1 MKVIHMFN
9 VILLGL
15 TSLFADFSSEIIV
28 PLMPFFIKS
37 LGGAGLAIGLISGI
51 GDAVAAILKVVSGR
65 LADRTKV
72 FKKIVLSGYAFSAL
86 AKFFFPLASTWQHI
100 LAARSVE
107 RIGKGLRDAPRDA
120 IVSESVDHHRRGSGF
135 GLQRAMDSLGA
146 ILGSVTVLILFWKF
160 NFDFRAIFFLA
171 ALIGLIAI
179 IPIIFVREPST
190 LVNYKPKKTLEFSKL
205 NFSPILKKFIGIS
218 TLLYLGNFSFMFL
231 ILKAQT
237 TFGYLNFKDSVAL
250 TLLLYILFNVFDTI
264 FSQPAGQLSDRIGRK
279 KVITIGYV
287 LLAATFAGFLLANS
301 FLALL
306 FIFPLYGLFKA
317 FIDASQKS
325 FVSDLSEVENRSTAL
340 GAFEASTG
348 LVLIPGGIIAG
359 LLWNANPNFTFI
371 YGLVVS
377 ISALV
382 LLQTLIKEKRRV

>member
-37 LGGAGLAIGLISGI
+37 LGGAGLAICLISGI

-135 GLQRAMDSLGA
+135 GLQRAMDSFGA
-146 ILGSVTVLILFWKF
+146 IL
-160 NFDFRAIFFLA
+160 FLA

-231 ILKAQT
+231 ILKSQT

-264 FSQPAGQLSDRIGRK
+264 FSQPA
-279 KVITIGYV
+279 
-287 LLAATFAGFLLANS
+287 
-301 FLALL
+301 
-306 FIFPLYGLFKA
+306 
-317 FIDASQKS
+317 
-325 FVSDLSEVENRSTAL
+325 
-340 GAFEASTG
+340 
-348 LVLIPGGIIAG
+348 
-359 LLWNANPNFTFI
+359 
-371 YGLVVS
+371 
-377 ISALV
+377 
-382 LLQTLIKEKRRV
+382 

>member
-1 MKVIHMFN
+1 
-9 VILLGL
+9 
-15 TSLFADFSSEIIV
+15 
-28 PLMPFFIKS
+28 
-37 LGGAGLAIGLISGI
+37 
-51 GDAVAAILKVVSGR
+51 
-65 LADRTKV
+65 
-72 FKKIVLSGYAFSAL
+72 
-86 AKFFFPLASTWQHI
+86 
-100 LAARSVE
+100 
-107 RIGKGLRDAPRDA
+107 
-120 IVSESVDHHRRGSGF
+120 
-135 GLQRAMDSLGA
+135 
-146 ILGSVTVLILFWKF
+146 
-160 NFDFRAIFFLA
+160 
-171 ALIGLIAI
+171 
-179 IPIIFVREPST
+179 
-190 LVNYKPKKTLEFSKL
+190 
-205 NFSPILKKFIGIS
+205 
-218 TLLYLGNFSFMFL
+218 MFL

-264 FSQPAGQLSDRIGRK
+264 FSQPAGQLSDWIGRK

-306 FIFPLYGLFKA
+306 FIFPLHGLFKA

-359 LLWNANPNFTFI
+359 LLWNVNPNFTFI

>member
-1 MKVIHMFN
+1 MRNI
-9 VILLGL
+9 ILLGF

-65 LADRTKV
+65 FADRTHK
-72 FKKIVLSGYAFSAL
+72 FKKIVFGGYAFSAL
-86 AKFFFPLASTWQHI
+86 AKFFFPLASAWPHI
-100 LAARSVE
+100 LAARSIE

-120 IVSESVDHHRRGSGF
+120 IVSESVDHHKRGSGF

-160 NFDFRAIFFLA
+160 DYDFRAIFFLA
-171 ALIGLIAI
+171 ALIALLAL
-179 IPIIFVREPST
+179 IPILFVREPVT
-190 LVNYKPKKTLEFSKL
+190 LTAFRPKRTLDFSKL
-205 NFSPILKKFIGIS
+205 NFSAPLKKFIGIS
-218 TLLYLGNFSFMFL
+218 TLFYLGNFSFMFL
-231 ILKAQT
+231 ILKAQQ
-237 TFGYLNFKDSVAL
+237 TFGHLNFKDSVAL
-250 TLLLYILFNVFDTI
+250 TLLLYILFNVFDTV
-264 FSQPAGQLSDRIGRK
+264 FAQPAGKLSDRIGRK
-279 KVITIGYV
+279 KVITVGYA
-287 LLAATFAGFLLANS
+287 LLAATFAGFFLAKS

-317 FIDASQKS
+317 FVDASQRS

-348 LVLIPGGIIAG
+348 LALIPAGIIAG
-359 LLWNANPNFTFI
+359 LLWNANPNFIFI
-371 YGLVVS
+371 YGLIVS

-382 LLQTLIKEKRRV
+382 LLQTLIKEKGRI

>member
-1 MKVIHMFN
+1 MVNI
-9 VILLGL
+9 ILLGL
-15 TSLFADFSSEIIV
+15 TSLFADFSSEIIL

-37 LGGAGLAIGLISGI
+37 LGGAGLAIGLISGV

-72 FKKIVLSGYAFSAL
+72 FKKMVLGGYAFSAL

-120 IVSESVDHHRRGSGF
+120 IVSESVSHDRRGSGF

-171 ALIGLIAI
+171 ALIGLLSI
-179 IPIIFVREPST
+179 IPIFFVREPST
-190 LVNYKPKKTLEFSKL
+190 LVSYQPKKTLEFSKL
-205 NFSPILKKFIGIS
+205 NFSAPLKKFISIS
-218 TLLYLGNFSFMFL
+218 TLFYLGNFSFMFL
-231 ILKAQT
+231 ILKAQQN
-237 TFGYLNFKDSVAL
+237 FKALDFKDSVAV
-250 TLLLYILFNVFDTI
+250 TLLLYILFNIFDTI
-264 FSQPAGQLSDRIGRK
+264 FSQPAGKLSDRFGRK
-279 KVITIGYV
+279 KIISIGYA
-287 LLAATFAGFLLANS
+287 LLAATFAGF
-301 FLALL
+301 FLAQSFWTLL
-306 FIFPLYGLFKA
+306 LIFPLYGLFKA
-317 FIDASQKS
+317 FIDASQRS
-325 FVSDLSEVENRSTAL
+325 FVSDLSAVENRSTAL

-348 LVLIPGGIIAG
+348 LALIPGGIIAG

-371 YGLVVS
+371 YGLTVS
-377 ISALV
+377 ILALI
-382 LLQTLIKEKRRV
+382 LLQTLIKEPRSQN